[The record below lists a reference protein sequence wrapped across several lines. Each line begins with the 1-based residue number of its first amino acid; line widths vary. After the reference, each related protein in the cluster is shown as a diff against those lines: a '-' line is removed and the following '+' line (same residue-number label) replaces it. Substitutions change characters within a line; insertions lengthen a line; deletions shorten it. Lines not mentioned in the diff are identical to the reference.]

1 MLIWSFWFC
10 FIIEEFKSF
19 VFLHKFFLGE
29 LQNIFPVSDLSNS
42 FFLNKI
48 LWKGEFTALT
58 EYLVTVFMTFKSFNF
73 YKFKYNQLKPIKEL
87 SFGISVTTICRALG
101 CKYFPKYLL
110 WTLQSITFYLQIL
123 TTFLSSFVHYIFWD
137 ELRFYD
143 TDIQTSQN
151 VYTNNSISLYY
162 KHTCNKI

>member
-73 YKFKYNQLKPIKEL
+73 YQYKYNQLKPIKEL
-87 SFGISVTTICRALG
+87 NFW
-101 CKYFPKYLL
+101 YLCYDYM
-110 WTLQSITFYLQIL
+110 QSTGMQIL
-123 TTFLSSFVHYIFWD
+123 SQVFAMNVAKYYILLTNTYYISIIIYTLYI
-137 ELRFYD
+137 LRWVKVLWYRYPNI
-143 TDIQTSQN
+143 TKC
-151 VYTNNSISLYY
+151 LY
-162 KHTCNKI
+162 

>member
-73 YKFKYNQLKPIKEL
+73 YQYKYNQLKPTKEL
-87 SFGISVTTICRALG
+87 NFW
-101 CKYFPKYLL
+101 YLCYDYM
-110 WTLQSITFYLQIL
+110 QSTGMQIL
-123 TTFLSSFVHYIFWD
+123 SQVFAMNVAKYYILLTNTYYISIIIYTLYI
-137 ELRFYD
+137 LRWVKVLWYRYPNI
-143 TDIQTSQN
+143 TKC
-151 VYTNNSISLYY
+151 LY
-162 KHTCNKI
+162 